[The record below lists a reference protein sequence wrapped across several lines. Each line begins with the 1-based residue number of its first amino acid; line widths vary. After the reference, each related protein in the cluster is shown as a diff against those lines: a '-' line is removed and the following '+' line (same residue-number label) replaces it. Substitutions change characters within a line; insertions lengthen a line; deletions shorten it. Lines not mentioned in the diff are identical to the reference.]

1 MYELFENI
9 EMPLVYSL
17 AKMEM
22 VGIGIDAKRLKDYSE
37 VLKAKIELVEKEI
50 YLDTGKEFNVNSPKQ
65 LGEVLFEDLKL
76 PAAKKTKSGYSTDA
90 KVLEKL
96 APKYP
101 VVKKVLEYRHL
112 SKLNSTYAEG
122 LADYI
127 LEDGRIHGIFNQT
140 VTATGRIS
148 STEPNLQNIPIRTE
162 MGSRIR
168 DIFVP
173 KEGYVFVD
181 ADYSQIELRI
191 LASMSG
197 DEKLIDSY
205 KSSVD
210 VHATTA
216 ANVFHVDINEVT
228 PELRRNAKAVNFGVI
243 YGISAHGLSEDLS
256 IPRKEALDYI
266 NNYFNTYKD
275 VKKFLDDNVKLA
287 KEKGYVKTLYGRI
300 RPIPEIKSSNFNLRA
315 FGDRIAMNSPIQG
328 TAADIMK
335 LAMINVDIALKKFS
349 DDARIVLQVH
359 DELLIEVKKELA
371 DEVKQIVEDTMKN
384 VVSLAVP
391 LEVEAH
397 IGNTWLETK

>member
-1 MYELFENI
+1 
-9 EMPLVYSL
+9 
-17 AKMEM
+17 
-22 VGIGIDAKRLKDYSE
+22 
-37 VLKAKIELVEKEI
+37 
-50 YLDTGKEFNVNSPKQ
+50 
-65 LGEVLFEDLKL
+65 
-76 PAAKKTKSGYSTDA
+76 
-90 KVLEKL
+90 
-96 APKYP
+96 
-101 VVKKVLEYRHL
+101 
-112 SKLNSTYAEG
+112 
-122 LADYI
+122 
-127 LEDGRIHGIFNQT
+127 
-140 VTATGRIS
+140 
-148 STEPNLQNIPIRTE
+148 